1 MKDVATEGKKDTKSV
16 QYTERLRSL
25 QGIWWKRLLDV
36 QAPYRWNLRRLNPG
50 FVLDIGCGIGRNL
63 MHLNGRGIGI
73 DHNEES
79 VRFARELGLNAF
91 TPEEFE
97 KTDHFHCRFDSL
109 LLAHVAEHMTKQEV
123 LQLLERYIHL
133 VKPGGKLIMITPQEA
148 GYKTDHTHVEF
159 MDFDKLRDINKHLGL
174 TILHEF
180 SFPFPRIAG
189 RFFIYNE
196 FVTVSRKTEA

>member
-1 MKDVATEGKKDTKSV
+1 MNDVAPESKKSTRSV
-16 QYTERLRSL
+16 QYTERLKKL
-25 QGIWWKRLLDV
+25 QGIWWKQFLDA
-36 QAPYRWNLRRLNPG
+36 QAPYRWNLRRLEPG
-50 FVLDIGCGIGRNL
+50 FILDIGCGIGRNL
-63 MHLNGRGIGI
+63 LHLNGQGIGV

-97 KTDHFHCRFDSL
+97 NIEHFRRQFDSL
-109 LLAHVAEHMTKQEV
+109 LLAHVAEHMTKQDV
-123 LQLLERYIHL
+123 VQLLERYIHL

-148 GYKTDHTHVEF
+148 GYKTDPTHVEF
-159 MDFDKLRDINKHLGL
+159 MDFGKLRDINKQLGL
-174 TILHEF
+174 ALLREF

-196 FVTVSRKTEA
+196 FVTVSHKV